1 MNFKE
6 IRKSIGLSQKAIAQI
21 LGCTQQ
27 YICYIEKVNKDIEDD
42 HLAKLMEY
50 FSDDAG
56 RMLILSRKREQKN
69 GTNIYNSPYSAVNS
83 PNASISHIEGDQPQ
97 DVQADEVP
105 LVPASIQKVRDVDV
119 LHYVQNNDVTQ
130 LPEIKQFPSFDMYY
144 EVTGE
149 SMMPNL
155 MPADRLGLR
164 RVERELPILNGHTY
178 VIDTSSLGI
187 FVCNLYDNGDEFQCR
202 FNNTERFGEVV
213 IPKRDV
219 INVFEVVGMY
229 RLNV

>member
-1 MNFKE
+1 MIDLLKFRKENGIKQKE
-6 IRKSIGLSQKAIAQI
+6 ISEV

-27 YICYIEKVNKDIEDD
+27 NVYYFEKSKKALSEEQMD
-42 HLAKLMEY
+42 KLIKKYGEGIISKY
-50 FSDDAG
+50 TSHETYN
-56 RMLILSRKREQKN
+56 L
-69 GTNIYNSPYSAVNS
+69 TNSPYSAVNS

>member
-1 MNFKE
+1 MEYEVKRFREKLGISQSTLAKVIGCSQQSVNYYESNNIPFKE
-6 IRKSIGLSQKAIAQI
+6 KHIKRLIDKYGEDMLKKIGVAVDRTNVSI
-21 LGCTQQ
+21 T
-27 YICYIEKVNKDIEDD
+27 
-42 HLAKLMEY
+42 
-50 FSDDAG
+50 
-56 RMLILSRKREQKN
+56 
-69 GTNIYNSPYSAVNS
+69 NSPYSAVNS

-105 LVPASIQKVRDVDV
+105 LVPASIQKVRDMDV